1 MSKLI
6 YEEDKNILKGRLS
19 LWDSKEN
26 KYGYRRLMKVEH
38 GLNSNSIKRIN
49 LRKDIRSIKHFIYIL
64 AMFIKNKLF
73 IGYSVLWFYS

>member
-1 MSKLI
+1 
-6 YEEDKNILKGRLS
+6 
-19 LWDSKEN
+19 
-26 KYGYRRLMKVEH
+26 MKVEH

-73 IGYSVLWFYS
+73 IGYSVL